1 MSARARG
8 LWTVAAVHALVALC
22 LLVFAHV
29 SIRPR
34 VPFGFGLAIGLV
46 AAAGL
51 FTGLARSHVPLRS
64 ARRRAPTVIARGA
77 FFAVRSASE
86 EVLWRWFVLG
96 SLAPA
101 FGAGGALVAS
111 TAGFAAAHMGA
122 QGRRGAAVHLVTGTV
137 FGTVFLS
144 TGSLLAAIS
153 AHASYNLLV
162 VLAVESGASAAPRP
176 ALTSAVGRDPP
187 NVASLRGVSKCFGAT
202 PALRGVDL
210 ELREGEV
217 VALLGAN
224 GAGKTTAISILT
236 GLRRPDSGTARLF
249 GRDPRAPVS
258 RRAIGITPQEL
269 GFPPTLTVEE
279 IVRFVRAHYGR
290 PREVNETL
298 ERFRLVDV
306 RRRQAGGLSSGQRR
320 RLSVALA
327 FVGNPSLAVLDEP
340 TTGLDVESRR
350 AVWAAIA
357 EFAAGGHRTV
367 LLTTHNLEEADALAR
382 RIVVLSEGSV
392 IADATSIEIKAHVGL
407 RRIRLRPQRLPT
419 LPGVMRAIEEDGW
432 LVLYVDDT
440 GLVVRELV
448 RAGADLEQL
457 EVLPVSLEEAYVAL
471 TGAAG

>member
-1 MSARARG
+1 MSAQARR
-8 LWTVAAVHALVALC
+8 LWTVAAVHAVAALG
-22 LLVFAHV
+22 LLLFAHV

-34 VPFGFGLAIGLV
+34 VPSGFGLAIGVV

-51 FTGLARSHVPLRS
+51 FTTLARSHPTIRG
-64 ARRRAPTVIARGA
+64 ARRRAPTVIVRGA

-96 SLAPA
+96 SLAPV
-101 FGAGGALVAS
+101 FGAGGALVVS
-111 TAGFAAAHMGA
+111 TAGFAAAHMPA

-162 VLAVESGASAAPRP
+162 VLAVESSASGAPRP
-176 ALTSAVGRDPP
+176 ALTSAGRDPP
-187 NVASLRGVSKCFGAT
+187 EVASLRAVSKRFGMT
-202 PALRGVDL
+202 PALRGVSL

-249 GRDPRAPVS
+249 GRDPRAPAS
-258 RRAIGITPQEL
+258 RRALGITPQEL
-269 GFPPTLTVEE
+269 GFPPTLTVDE
-279 IVRFVRAHYGR
+279 IVRFVRGHYAR

-298 ERFRLVDV
+298 ERFRLGDL
-306 RRRQAGGLSSGQRR
+306 RRRQAGGLSGGQRR

-357 EFAAGGHRTV
+357 EFAAAGCRTV

-392 IADATSIEIKAHVGL
+392 LADATSNEIKAHVGL
-407 RRIRLRPQRLPT
+407 RRIRIRPQRLPT
-419 LPGVMRAIEEDGW
+419 LPGVMRASEQDGR

-440 GLVVRELV
+440 GVVVRELV
-448 RAGADLEQL
+448 RAGADLEEL
-457 EVLPVSLEEAYVAL
+457 EVLPVSLEEAYIAL